1 MGVIVEPW
9 RRLGDLPFPVWAACV
24 TTLINR
30 AGTMALP
37 FLTLFLTEKHR
48 YSESRAGFAVACYG
62 LAGFLTAPYAGRLT
76 DRLGP
81 ARLLVWSLA
90 LSGALMLIVPFM
102 PAFALLVVA
111 IALWATFNEAARPAT
126 FALLTEA
133 VPSAQKRSAITL
145 YRTAINLGMSF
156 GPAIG
161 GVLATASYYWVF
173 SVDAA
178 TTWLAALFLAW
189 SLRPLP
195 VQVVHAGHRENLVP
209 PDRRLWLYLVAML
222 PVMVVFFQHTSGM
235 ALFMVRDLHLPP
247 SAYGVLF
254 SVNTG
259 MVLVLEIPLTA
270 HTARWPYQLSLS
282 LGAALVAAGF
292 GSLWLCSGFLSVA
305 LTVVVWTFGEM
316 LLLPASAAYISD
328 LAPRGRSGE
337 YIGMH
342 SAMMS
347 VSMMLAPSLGATVLQ
362 YFGAR
367 ALWVGCWLVGGISVV
382 LLATL
387 PAPRGGEDQDASS
400 PQPASTAIA

>member
-1 MGVIVEPW
+1 MGGVVEPW
-9 RRLGDLPFPVWAACV
+9 RRLGDLPFPVWAACA

-37 FLTLFLTEKHR
+37 FLTLFLTERRH
-48 YSESRAGFAVACYG
+48 YSESRAGLAAACYG
-62 LAGFLTAPYAGRLT
+62 LAGFLTALYAGRLT

-90 LSGALMLIVPFM
+90 LSGTLMLIVPLM

-111 IALWATFNEAARPAT
+111 TALWATFNEAARPAT
-126 FALLTEA
+126 FALLTDA

-145 YRTAINLGMSF
+145 YRTASNLGMSF
-156 GPAIG
+156 GPAMG
-161 GVLATASYYWVF
+161 GVLATVSYYWVF

-189 SLRPLP
+189 SLRSLP
-195 VQVVHAGHRENLVP
+195 RHVVHAGHRENLVLA
-209 PDRRLWLYLVAML
+209 DRRAWLYLVAML
-222 PVMVVFFQHTSGM
+222 PIMVVFFQHTSGM
-235 ALFMVRDLHLPP
+235 ALFMVRDLHLSP

-259 MVLVLEIPLTA
+259 MVLALEIPLTA
-270 HTARWPYQLSLS
+270 HTARWPYRLSLP

-292 GSLWLCSGFLSVA
+292 GSLWLCSGFSSVA

-328 LAPRGRSGE
+328 LAPEGRSGE

-342 SAMMS
+342 TAMMS
-347 VSMMLAPSLGATVLQ
+347 VSMMLAPLLGATVLQ
-362 YFGAR
+362 YFGAT
-367 ALWVGCWLVGGISVV
+367 ALWVGCWVVGGISVG

-387 PAPRGGEDQDASS
+387 PAPRSGEDQGSFGPEPS
-400 PQPASTAIA
+400 PMAAA